1 MSPTTGLSN
10 EEILSLLSTVLC
22 NPHFS
27 REELDAVPEFP
38 AQLKAL
44 CTLLFNIRESVAA
57 LSRGDLQN
65 SCSGRGFTVG
75 CIKTLSA
82 NLRNLT
88 WRMNNL
94 AQGEYTEADPYMGE
108 FSATFNTLIH
118 ELSYKAQELNAL
130 IDEYKNQSRLDM
142 LTNLPNRRAFFE
154 VASREIL
161 FSRRGNSPL
170 CLIMADID
178 CFKRINDTYGHPTG
192 DYVLQTI
199 AHRIQGAL
207 RVEDFCCRFGGEEF
221 LILLREAKLQDAA
234 DIAERLR
241 KSCCTPPPRRRRFL
255 SAPFPSRTRL
265 CTAPRR
271 RAVTASVANA
281 DAPLCLTPSCLR
293 RHDGANAVT
302 PAQFHGKSAQ
312 TSAGADA
319 RHQGIRA
326 PYLR

>member
-1 MSPTTGLSN
+1 MRKSSVCSPQSSAIRTFPGKSWT
-10 EEILSLLSTVLC
+10 LC
-22 NPHFS
+22 RNS
-27 REELDAVPEFP
+27 RH
-38 AQLKAL
+38 
-44 CTLLFNIRESVAA
+44 S
-57 LSRGDLQN
+57 SRHCAPCC
-65 SCSGRGFTVG
+65 SISGRAWPHSPAVI
-75 CIKTLSA
+75 CKIPAPVEVSPWAASKTLSA